1 MQMSLDILQASLRRC
16 PSLPGPIK
24 PRTLPARAHTFMGA
38 SFACL
43 RAVGKPRSK
52 TDVDETDDKHK
63 AIIISGFCAIG
74 KTHFSSNKD
83 EQRQGRGMEVYDLD
97 SSAYSSKPGFPENYV
112 AEVRRLAEKPCT
124 ILISTHRG
132 LPTQLAKEGYY
143 VALVYPGDGPEAKS
157 EWLRRLEEREE
168 AGKDSRLYKI
178 TDENWDLWYERT
190 AGEEIT
196 SKWTLSNDQYLST
209 IFEDI
214 HADFREFKD
223 RERQQDRR

>member
-1 MQMSLDILQASLRRC
+1 
-16 PSLPGPIK
+16 
-24 PRTLPARAHTFMGA
+24 MGA
-38 SFACL
+38 YISCL
-43 RAVGKPRSK
+43 RAAGRPRSNTNVEK
-52 TDVDETDDKHK
+52 VDDKHK

-83 EQRQGRGMEVYDLD
+83 DLKQNLEMEVYDLD

-112 AEVRRLAEKPCT
+112 AEIRRLAETPCV

-143 VALVYPGDGPEAKS
+143 VALVYPGDGPEAKR
-157 EWLRRLEEREE
+157 EWLRRLEDREE

-178 TDENWDLWYERT
+178 TDDNWDLWYERT

-196 SKWTLSNDQYLST
+196 SRWNLSNDQYLST

-214 HADFREFKD
+214 HADFRNFKG
-223 RERQQDRR
+223 REPQQDR

>member
-1 MQMSLDILQASLRRC
+1 
-16 PSLPGPIK
+16 
-24 PRTLPARAHTFMGA
+24 MGA
-38 SFACL
+38 SISCL
-43 RAVGKPRSK
+43 RAIGRPRSK
-52 TDVDETDDKHK
+52 TDADKVDDKHR

-83 EQRQGRGMEVYDLD
+83 WLQRDLEMDVYDLD

-112 AEVRRLAEKPCT
+112 AEIRRLAEKPCT

-143 VALVYPGDGPEAKS
+143 VALVYPGDGPEAKK

-214 HADFREFKD
+214 HADFQEFKS
-223 RERQQDRR
+223 RERQEDRR

>member
-1 MQMSLDILQASLRRC
+1 
-16 PSLPGPIK
+16 
-24 PRTLPARAHTFMGA
+24 MGA
-38 SFACL
+38 SISCL
-43 RAVGKPRSK
+43 RAAGRPRSRTNVEK
-52 TDVDETDDKHK
+52 VDDDKHK

-74 KTHFSSNKD
+74 KTHFSSNRD
-83 EQRQGRGMEVYDLD
+83 ELKQDLKVYDLD
-97 SSAYSSKPGFPENYV
+97 SSAYSSKPGFPDNYV
-112 AEVRRLAEKPCT
+112 AEIRRLAETPCV

-143 VALVYPGDGPEAKS
+143 VALVYPGDGPEAKR

-168 AGKDSRLYKI
+168 EGKASRLYKI
-178 TDENWDLWYERT
+178 TDENWDVWYERT

-196 SKWTLSNDQYLST
+196 SRRTLPNDKYLSD

-214 HADFREFKD
+214 HTDFRSFKD

>member
-1 MQMSLDILQASLRRC
+1 
-16 PSLPGPIK
+16 
-24 PRTLPARAHTFMGA
+24 MGA
-38 SFACL
+38 PISCL
-43 RAVGKPRSK
+43 RAVGRPRLK
-52 TDVDETDDKHK
+52 TAADKVNDKHK

-83 EQRQGRGMEVYDLD
+83 TLLGLGMQVHDLD

-112 AEVRRLAEKPCT
+112 ADIRKLAEKPCV
-124 ILISTHRG
+124 ILISTHKG
-132 LPTQLAKEGYY
+132 LPTQLAKEGFY
-143 VALVYPGDGPEAKS
+143 VALVYPGDGPEAKM

-178 TDENWDLWYERT
+178 TDANWDLWYQRT
-190 AGEEIT
+190 AGEDVT

-214 HADFREFKD
+214 HADFRKCKD
-223 RERQQDRR
+223 RERQQHRR